1 MTKANIILTGFMGT
15 GKSTVGK
22 LVAKALGYHFVDT
35 DDLIQIRTGRTIAEI
50 FNERGEAAFREMEAE
65 TAREL
70 SQKSGLVIST
80 GGRLMLDPDNAT
92 VLGENGR
99 IFCLK
104 ATPEEIV
111 ARISRDAGA
120 ARPLLRG
127 GEDPIERVIG
137 LMREREDG
145 YARFREIETSG
156 QTPEAVAKRLL
167 EAYQT
172 D

>member
-22 LVAKALGYHFVDT
+22 LLAKALGYRFVDT
-35 DDLIQIRTGRTIAEI
+35 DELIQVRTGRTIAEI
-50 FNERGEAAFREMEAE
+50 FNEKGEAAFREMEAE

-70 SQKSGLVIST
+70 GRKSGLVIST
-80 GGRLMLDPDNAT
+80 GGRLMLDPDNAAA
-92 VLGENGR
+92 LGETGR

-111 ARISRDAGA
+111 ARISGDAGA
-120 ARPLLRG
+120 ERPLLKG
-127 GEDPIERVIG
+127 GDPIERIVG
-137 LMREREDG
+137 LMREREAG
-145 YARFREIETSG
+145 YARFRGIDTSG